1 MVTPSLT
8 ATVVCAATLALLAA
22 GMNPY
27 LHNARSDHCFPLDTP
42 HSVICF
48 PTRCTHLFINATH
61 PQGADLLDPVPRA
74 GDPAQVYGAFKC
86 NVTTWYE
93 YGKAI
98 PQRGASARCARA
110 ALGTPAARATRPST
124 TAVTATCARSCDVR
138 RIDGIKQHV
147 HQPAS
152 ATTTF

>member
-98 PQRGASARCARA
+98 PQRAC
-110 ALGTPAARATRPST
+110 LRPVCSCGPGYAGGSCYPT
-124 TAVTATCARSCDVR
+124 EYNSCDR
-138 RIDGIKQHV
+138 HV
-147 HQPAS
+147 CS
-152 ATTTF
+152 KL